1 MTKPAILLVVA
12 AIATAGLAAC
22 SSEPPPV
29 TGTAPVAA
37 PASVTPPVS
46 TAATAAPAYITK
58 KVGER
63 AGISNT
69 DGSTAVEF
77 WVTKISVDPKCSP
90 YASRQAGKHTV
101 LLDVTVKTY
110 IDRDAASGIS
120 AFSVLPGL
128 INPFAFST
136 TGADGVTNQ
145 AETDMCADPKQL
157 PSAYAP
163 NRTYTGQVAISTAA
177 KSGTLQL
184 TDGSGLFGPGAHGWE
199 WSY

>member
-1 MTKPAILLVVA
+1 MA
-12 AIATAGLAAC
+12 AITAAGLTAC
-22 SSEPPPV
+22 GNEAPTP
-29 TGTAPVAA
+29 TATAPVAA
-37 PASVTPPVS
+37 PASVSSSPP
-46 TAATAAPAYITK
+46 AAPSSAAPAYITK

-63 AGISNT
+63 AGITNT
-69 DGSTAVEF
+69 DGSPAVDF
-77 WVTKISVDPKCSP
+77 WVTKIWVDPKCTP
-90 YASRQAGKHTV
+90 YASRAADKHTL

-110 IDRDAASGIS
+110 TDRDAESGIS

-145 AETDMCADPKQL
+145 AEADTCADPKQL

-163 NRTYTGQVAISTAA
+163 NRTYTGQISLSTSA